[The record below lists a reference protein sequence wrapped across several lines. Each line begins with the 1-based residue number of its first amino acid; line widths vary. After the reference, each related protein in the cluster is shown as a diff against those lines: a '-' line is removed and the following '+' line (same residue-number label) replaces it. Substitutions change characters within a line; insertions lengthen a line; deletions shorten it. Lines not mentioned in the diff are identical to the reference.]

1 MLQWIIQL
9 AFLSINQLK
18 DIKIY
23 KTLCSK
29 NMNLNK
35 CNDLNMM
42 NIIIL
47 IVMSRRKARS
57 TLYFV
62 ILLQDFRI
70 LNKYE
75 TVDNCHFAHHH
86 QQQQTPYCQNCSSYQ
101 VTYNSY

>member
-1 MLQWIIQL
+1 
-9 AFLSINQLK
+9 
-18 DIKIY
+18 
-23 KTLCSK
+23 
-29 NMNLNK
+29 MNLNK

-86 QQQQTPYCQNCSSYQ
+86 HQQQQTPSTVKTAAVIKLPIIVIKNLL
-101 VTYNSY
+101 